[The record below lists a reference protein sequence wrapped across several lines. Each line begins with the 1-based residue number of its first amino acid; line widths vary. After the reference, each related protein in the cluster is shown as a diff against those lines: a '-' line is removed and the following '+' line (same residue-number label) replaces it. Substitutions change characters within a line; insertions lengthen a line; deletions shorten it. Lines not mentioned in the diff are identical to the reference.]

1 MMRRR
6 YFLAAGFAS
15 IAALA
20 LAPARAEDVKELNFG
35 VISTE
40 SSTNLKADWEPFLA
54 DMAKA
59 VGLPVRG
66 FYATDYAS
74 VVEAMRFNKVQ
85 LAWFGNASA
94 IQAVD
99 RADGEIFVQSV
110 SVDGNAGYWSLLIVN
125 RDSPIQTLD
134 DVLKSPGKYTFGNGD
149 PNSTSG
155 FLIPGYYVW
164 AKNNI
169 DPRRHFTRMITANH
183 ETNMLAVANKQ
194 VDVAT
199 NNTEELAR
207 FETHN
212 PDKAKLIRVIWKSPL
227 IPLDPILWRKDLP
240 ADVKQKLKAFML
252 SYGVTGPD
260 PAQAKAVLAKLRWA
274 PFKESSNDQLL
285 PVRQVALYRDKLKIE
300 DDANLSAEDKAK
312 RTAEIDA
319 KLAAL
324 SRELDA
330 AGTKTN

>member
-1 MMRRR
+1 MRRR
-6 YFLAAGFAS
+6 HLLAAG
-15 IAALA
+15 IAAIAAMPLA
-20 LAPARAEDVKELNFG
+20 AAQAEELAFG

-54 DMAKA
+54 DMGKA
-59 VGLPVRG
+59 IGMPVRG

-99 RADGEIFVQSV
+99 RADGEVFVQSV
-110 SVDGNAGYWSLLIVN
+110 SVDGNAGYWSLLITHQ
-125 RDSPIQTLD
+125 DSAIHSLD
-134 DVLKSPGKYTFGNGD
+134 DILKSPGKYTFGNGD

-155 FLIPGYYVW
+155 FLIPGYYVF

-169 DPRRHFTRMITANH
+169 DPRKHFTRMLTANH
-183 ETNMLAVANKQ
+183 ETNMLAVVNKQ

-199 NNTEELAR
+199 NNTEELER
-207 FETHN
+207 FTTHN

-240 ADVKQKLKAFML
+240 AEVKQKVKAFMV
-252 SYGVTGPD
+252 SYGVSGPD
-260 PAQAKAVLAKLRWA
+260 AEHGRAVLAKLRWA
-274 PFKESSNDQLL
+274 PFKESSNNQLL
-285 PVRQVALYRDKLKIE
+285 PVRQVALYRDKLKIQ
-300 DDANLSAEDKAK
+300 DDANLAADDKAA
-312 RTAEIDA
+312 RVAEIDG

-324 SRELDA
+324 AREMDQ
-330 AGTKTN
+330 AGVKTN

>member
-1 MMRRR
+1 MRRR
-6 YFLAAGFAS
+6 HLLAAGFAA
-15 IAALA
+15 IVALPFA
-20 LAPARAEDVKELNFG
+20 TAHAEELAFG

-54 DMAKA
+54 DMGKA
-59 VGLPVRG
+59 IGVPVRG

-110 SVDGNAGYWSLLIVN
+110 SVDGNPGYWSLLIVHQ
-125 RDSPIQTLD
+125 DSPIHSLD
-134 DVLKSPGKYTFGNGD
+134 DILKAPGKYTFGNGD

-155 FLIPGYYVW
+155 FLIPSYYVF

-169 DPRRHFTRMITANH
+169 DARKHFTRMITANH
-183 ETNMLAVANKQ
+183 ETNMLAVVNKQ

-199 NNTEELAR
+199 NNTEEMER
-207 FETHN
+207 FKTHN
-212 PDKAKLIRVIWKSPL
+212 PEKAKLIRVIWKSPL
-227 IPLDPILWRKDLP
+227 IPLDPILWRKDLAP
-240 ADVKQKLKAFML
+240 ELKQKIKAFMV
-252 SYGVTGPD
+252 SYGVSGPD
-260 PAQAKAVLAKLRWA
+260 AEHAKTVLAKLRWA
-274 PFKESSNDQLL
+274 PFKESSNNQLL
-285 PVRQVALYRDKLKIE
+285 PVRQVALYRDKLKIQ
-300 DDANLSAEDKAK
+300 DDANLAADDKAK
-312 RTAEIDA
+312 RIAEIDA

-324 SRELDA
+324 SRDLDA
-330 AGTKTN
+330 AGVKTN